1 MQCRNK
7 MIRISAPSV
16 SFEQR
21 EFVANEGET
30 IDITADLVSDPKPT
44 VSWESK
50 KEKNIAKKTDRFS

>member
-1 MQCRNK
+1 

-21 EFVANEGET
+21 EVVANEGET